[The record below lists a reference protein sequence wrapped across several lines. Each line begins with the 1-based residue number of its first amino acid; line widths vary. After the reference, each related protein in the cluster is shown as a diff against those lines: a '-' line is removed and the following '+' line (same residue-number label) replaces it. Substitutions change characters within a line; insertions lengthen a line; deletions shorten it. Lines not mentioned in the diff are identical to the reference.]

1 MSGKLN
7 YADFTDEQYDALDA
21 AVSNTLNTMLGA
33 ETKLSSMLNTI
44 RTDSEWR
51 ASAASILKLRS
62 EIDLLN
68 NEYQAFDRKEVGFQ
82 PPSADMVNQ
91 SKAISEKF
99 AALAT
104 KQQKADA
111 WITIGEQAIVV
122 ATGLLGDTAA

>member
-7 YADFTDEQYDALDA
+7 YADFTEEQYDALDA

-44 RTDSEWR
+44 KSDPEWR

-68 NEYQAFDRKEVGFQ
+68 NEYQAFDRQEVGFK
-82 PPSADMVNQ
+82 PPSPEMVNQ
-91 SKAISEKF
+91 AKSISDKF
-99 AALAT
+99 AVLAA
-104 KQQKADA
+104 KQQRADT
-111 WITIGEQAIVV
+111 WITIGEKAIVV
-122 ATGLLGDTAA
+122 ATDLLGDTAA